1 MFVLCVMCFGLV
13 KVKAVSQNK
22 SPGCRNAAMVT
33 LVTARI
39 YSVLTKPKT
48 PSAGKSEK
56 CAGVAK
62 LLDRGVEAN

>member
-1 MFVLCVMCFGLV
+1 MKANVFFVACVFDCSVTDDRINL
-13 KVKAVSQNK
+13 AC
-22 SPGCRNAAMVT
+22 PNAAM
-33 LVTARI
+33 VTARI
-39 YSVLTKPKT
+39 YSVLTMPKT

>member
-1 MFVLCVMCFGLV
+1 MKANVFFVFCVLCHRINLAC
-13 KVKAVSQNK
+13 
-22 SPGCRNAAMVT
+22 PNAAM
-33 LVTARI
+33 VTARI
-39 YSVLTKPKT
+39 YSELTMPKT